1 MSRLNDTRLKSKLLA
16 IGYDGEQNLFDKLTQ
31 ILPNYITIEILD
43 ESPYLPYDL
52 LLTNTL
58 NNKILKIE
66 IETYTKDWNVD
77 IFEMLDNVWHYGFN
91 IPGRK
96 ILKLQNDNAPVLIN
110 GGFVCKKQIDAFDL
124 FIKLNNN
131 HSKFLAIKFKTIVRN
146 IENKKF
152 KIKKTKNRY
161 DKVSNTNDFVILS
174 KSNIQEQIDN
184 KNILVD
190 DFDKLSLWIINSL
203 K

>member
-96 ILKLQNDNAPVLIN
+96 ILKLQNDNTPVLTN

>member
-174 KSNIQEQIDN
+174 KSH
-184 KNILVD
+184 
-190 DFDKLSLWIINSL
+190 
-203 K
+203 

>member
-96 ILKLQNDNAPVLIN
+96 ILKLQNDNTPVLTN

-190 DFDKLSLWIINSL
+190 DFDKLSLWIINFL

>member
-1 MSRLNDTRLKSKLLA
+1 MSRLNDTRLKAKLLS
-16 IGYDGEQNLFDKLTQ
+16 IGYDGEQNLFNKLTQ
-31 ILPNYITIEILD
+31 TLPNYIIIEILD

-52 LLTNTL
+52 LLKNTQ
-58 NNKILKIE
+58 NGKILKIE

-77 IFEMLDNVWHYGFN
+77 IFEMLDKAWHYGFN

-96 ILKLQNDNAPVLIN
+96 ILKLQNDNTPVLTN
-110 GGFVCKKQIDAFDL
+110 GEFVCKKQIDAFDL
-124 FIKLNNN
+124 FIKLNNK
-131 HSKFLAIKFKTIVRN
+131 HSKFLAIKFKTLVKN
-146 IENKKF
+146 IGNKNF
-152 KIKKTKNRY
+152 KIKKIKNKY

-174 KSNIQEQIDN
+174 KSNIQEQIDK

-190 DFDKLSLWIINSL
+190 DFDKLSLWIINFL